1 MTPAGWRDILSSA
14 RTDAEVVA
22 MAADFVSSFSAD
34 ELTQLSGPCQP
45 PPLHCAEDV
54 TRYAYILVRSNCDG
68 EGRVAILVHRFV
80 AFFSEASIRLGE
92 LRPASGAPLQDAR
105 HSA

>member
-14 RTDAEVVA
+14 HTDAEVVA
-22 MAADFVSSFSAD
+22 MAADFVSSFSTE
-34 ELTQLSGPCQP
+34 ELMQLSGPCQP
-45 PPLHCAEDV
+45 PPLRCADDV
-54 TRYAYILVRSNCDG
+54 TAYAYILVRSNCDG
-68 EGRVAILVHRFV
+68 EGRVSILVHRFV

-92 LRPASGAPLQDAR
+92 LRPAPDASRQDAR